1 MIHTRTLEFE
11 VTKNDH
17 VSEAATSGIPLTRTV
32 MFKDPKK
39 DMRKTAW
46 HILMKVVE
54 LYSIGIVYTSIVALH
69 SIDVVY
75 LAVPLLLQPDI
86 E

>member
-1 MIHTRTLEFE
+1 
-11 VTKNDH
+11 
-17 VSEAATSGIPLTRTV
+17 

-46 HILMKVVE
+46 HILMKVVA
-54 LYSIGIVYTSIVALH
+54 LHSIDIVYTPIVALH

-75 LAVPLLLQPDI
+75 LAVPSRLQPDI

>member
-1 MIHTRTLEFE
+1 MRIARTPSHLVLMFE
-11 VTKNDH
+11 VEIRGCET
-17 VSEAATSGIPLTRTV
+17 T
-32 MFKDPKK
+32 
-39 DMRKTAW
+39 W
-46 HILMKVVE
+46 HILMKVVA
-54 LYSIGIVYTSIVALH
+54 LYSIDIVYIPIVALH

>member
-1 MIHTRTLEFE
+1 
-11 VTKNDH
+11 
-17 VSEAATSGIPLTRTV
+17 

-46 HILMKVVE
+46 HILMKVVA
-54 LYSIGIVYTSIVALH
+54 LYSIDIVYTPIVALH

>member
-1 MIHTRTLEFE
+1 
-11 VTKNDH
+11 
-17 VSEAATSGIPLTRTV
+17 

-46 HILMKVVE
+46 HILMKVVA
-54 LYSIGIVYTSIVALH
+54 LYSIGIVYTPIVALH